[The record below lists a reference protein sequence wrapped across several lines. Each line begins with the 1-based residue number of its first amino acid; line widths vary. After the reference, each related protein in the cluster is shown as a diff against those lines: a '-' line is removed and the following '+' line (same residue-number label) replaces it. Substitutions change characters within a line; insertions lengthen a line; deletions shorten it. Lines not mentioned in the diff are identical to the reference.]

1 MTDSLD
7 RETKE
12 NARAYRSTPT
22 TEMVVD
28 NTLTT
33 ITKWQYIWKNGTHI
47 NATCDFSELKK
58 YATDEHIR
66 LLISKIQQSGWSD
79 ATKVMNFKY
88 IRQVLSYAYQAQNN
102 NLKNKVEFNPET
114 CVRFIHA
121 NYLSIVS
128 TGKGVSNKP
137 ISAKT
142 LGWLGSVLNSI
153 CKKFGL
159 GQIPKAARNLGT
171 KSASLDSENYSKK
184 VLSILSP
191 LEIR

>member
-1 MTDSLD
+1 MTDALD
-7 RETKE
+7 SETKE
-12 NARAYRSTPT
+12 NARTYRSTPT
-22 TEMVVD
+22 SEMVVD

-128 TGKGVSNKP
+128 TGTCTEP
-137 ISAKT
+137 
-142 LGWLGSVLNSI
+142 
-153 CKKFGL
+153 
-159 GQIPKAARNLGT
+159 
-171 KSASLDSENYSKK
+171 
-184 VLSILSP
+184 
-191 LEIR
+191 